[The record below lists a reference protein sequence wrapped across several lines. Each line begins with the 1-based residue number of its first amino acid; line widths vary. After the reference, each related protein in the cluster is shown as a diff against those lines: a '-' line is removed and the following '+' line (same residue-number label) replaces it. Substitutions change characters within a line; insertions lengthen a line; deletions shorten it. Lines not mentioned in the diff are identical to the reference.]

1 MIKVYG
7 DLRSGNCL
15 KVKWALDRTGRAY
28 EWIDVDIMAG
38 ESRTP
43 EFLTINPAGQ
53 VPTVVLE
60 DGRPLAQSNAIL
72 LHLAEGTDLIPA
84 DAYQR
89 AKMLEW
95 LFWEQY
101 SHEPYIAVRRF
112 LIAYQ
117 GKDPAGLD
125 PKLEERGRQ
134 ALARME
140 ARLGEAEWLVG
151 DSLSAADLAL
161 LAYTRMAPEGGFD
174 LAEWPAVQAWI
185 ARAEAALGLD
195 PL

>member
-1 MIKVYG
+1 MIVVHG

-15 KVKWALDRTGRAY
+15 KVKWVLDWRGLAY
-28 EWIDVDIMAG
+28 EWRDVDIMAG
-38 ESRTP
+38 GSRTP
-43 EFLTINPAGQ
+43 EFLAMNDAGQ
-53 VPTVVLE
+53 VPTVVLA

-72 LHLAEGTDLIPA
+72 LHFAEGTELMPA
-84 DAYQR
+84 DAYAR

-117 GKDPAGLD
+117 GKDPAELD
-125 PKLEERGRQ
+125 PKLEERGCA
-134 ALARME
+134 ALARMQ
-140 ARLGEAEWLVG
+140 ARLAEAEWLAG
-151 DSLSAADLAL
+151 DAVSAADLSL
-161 LAYTRMAPEGGFD
+161 LAYTRMAGEGGFD
-174 LAEWPAVQAWI
+174 LDRYPAVQAWI
-185 ARAEAALGLD
+185 GRTEAALGIP

>member
-15 KVKWALDRTGRAY
+15 KVKWVLDRRGLAY
-28 EWIDVDIMAG
+28 EWIAVDIMAG

-43 EFLTINPAGQ
+43 DFLAINSAGQ
-53 VPTVVLE
+53 VPTVVPE

-72 LHLAEGTDLIPA
+72 LHFAEGTDLIPA
-84 DAYQR
+84 DPYDR

-117 GKDPAGLD
+117 GKDASELD
-125 PKLEERGRQ
+125 PKLEERGRA
-134 ALARME
+134 ALDRMQTRFSE
-140 ARLGEAEWLVG
+140 ADWLAG
-151 DSLSAADLAL
+151 DALSAADLSL
-161 LAYTRMAPEGGFD
+161 LAYTRMAGEGGFD
-174 LAEWPAVQAWI
+174 LGEWPAVTRWI
-185 ARAEAALGLD
+185 ARIEAALGLD
-195 PL
+195 PH